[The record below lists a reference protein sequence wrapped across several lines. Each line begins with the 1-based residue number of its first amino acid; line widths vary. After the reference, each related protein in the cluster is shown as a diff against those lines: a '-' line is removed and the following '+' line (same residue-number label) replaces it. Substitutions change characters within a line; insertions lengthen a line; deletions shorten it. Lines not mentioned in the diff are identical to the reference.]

1 MGDFPEPLP
10 DDEAGMGGGL
20 LWMGNESSSC
30 WEKSTWLGVVGRADS
45 ARWARA
51 RARARAV

>member
-1 MGDFPEPLP
+1 MGDFPELLP

-30 WEKSTWLGVVGRADS
+30 WEKSTSLGVVGPADS

-51 RARARAV
+51 QAWQR